1 MKEFNKANIKSVR
14 KEIEN
19 ALAVLEKA
27 GISFNLGTIN
37 YSDDQARVTLT
48 VKPKEYKTSMNARTA
63 RLVSA
68 GVEDEYLASND
79 LFNKYANHKC
89 LINGKLEEVKEFK
102 SRNTKM
108 PFIVGKYK
116 LSREQFLRTL
126 QK

>member
-1 MKEFNKANIKSVR
+1 MNEFNKANIKSVR
-14 KEIEN
+14 KEIED

-37 YSDDQARVTLT
+37 YSEDQARVTLT
-48 VKPKEYKTSMNARTA
+48 VKPKAYNAAMNKRTA
-63 RLVSA
+63 RVIAA
-68 GVEDEYLASND
+68 GVADEYMTSND
-79 LFNKYANHKC
+79 LFNKYSNHKC
-89 LINGKLEEVKEFK
+89 LINGKLEDVKEFK

-116 LSREQFLRTL
+116 LSREQFLSTL